1 MKPHPI
7 TLPAFG
13 ALIPGQGG
21 YFAGIL
27 RGPTVDGIEQPPYAL
42 LVSDTTKGE
51 FEDVQWGEY
60 GKSLDG
66 AMHRTDGKA
75 NTKAMAQAKCPAAL
89 KVRDLTIDGHSDW
102 YLPALGEMNTAH
114 ANVPELFST
123 SGWYWTSTQLSR
135 GFAFVQDFEY
145 GGSSW
150 NLKDNERR
158 VRAFRRVQ
166 LELLNA

>member
-1 MKPHPI
+1 MKSHPI

-42 LVSDTTKGE
+42 LVADASKGE

-60 GKSLDG
+60 GKSVDG
-66 AMHRTDGKA
+66 ATHRSDGKT
-75 NTKAMAQAKCPAAL
+75 NTEAMVLAQCPAAL
-89 KVRDLTIDGHSDW
+89 KVRELTIDGHNDW
-102 YLPALGEMNTAH
+102 YLPALGEMNTAN

-135 GFAFVQDFEY
+135 YDAFVQDFEY
-145 GGSSW
+145 GVSSW
-150 NLKDNERR
+150 DGKDTEHK

-166 LELLNA
+166 LELLTA

>member
-42 LVSDTTKGE
+42 LVADASKGE

-60 GKSLDG
+60 GKSVDG
-66 AMHRTDGKA
+66 ATHRSDGKA
-75 NTKAMAQAKCPAAL
+75 NTDAMVLAQCPAAL
-89 KVRDLTIDGHSDW
+89 KVRELTIDSHNDW

-123 SGWYWTSTQLSR
+123 SGWYWTSTQDSR
-135 GFAFVQDFEY
+135 FSAFVQGFEY
-145 GGSSW
+145 GFSVW
-150 NLKDNERR
+150 NYKGYELR
-158 VRAFRRVQ
+158 VRAFRRAS
-166 LELLNA
+166 LSTLTA

>member
-1 MKPHPI
+1 MKSHPI

-27 RGPTVDGIEQPPYAL
+27 RGATVDGIEQPPYAL
-42 LVSDTTKGE
+42 LVSDAAKGE
-51 FEDVQWGEY
+51 IEDVQWGEY
-60 GKSLDG
+60 GKSVDG
-66 AMHRTDGKA
+66 ATHRRDGKS
-75 NTKAMAQAKCPAAL
+75 NTDAMVLAQCPAAL
-89 KVRDLTIDGHSDW
+89 EVREVSSDGHNDW

-135 GFAFVQDFEY
+135 YGAFVQVFEY
-145 GGSSW
+145 GNSDWDSKGY
-150 NLKDNERR
+150 EHR
-158 VRAFRRVQ
+158 VRAFRRIP
-166 LELLNA
+166 LELLTA